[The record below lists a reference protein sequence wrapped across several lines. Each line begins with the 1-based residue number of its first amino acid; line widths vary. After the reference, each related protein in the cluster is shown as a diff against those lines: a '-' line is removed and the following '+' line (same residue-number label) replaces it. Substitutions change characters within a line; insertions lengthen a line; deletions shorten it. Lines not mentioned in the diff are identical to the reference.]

1 MNSNF
6 THQEFKNFILKV
18 INFLSILPVLPAGQW
33 LVVNFL
39 LTVYSNLFSLPAISK
54 SAISEF
60 FNVNITELKLKPVFT
75 MHAYVLVKKQVN
87 N

>member
-6 THQEFKNFILKV
+6 THQEFKNFVLKV
-18 INFLSILPVLPAGQW
+18 SNFLNILPVLPAGQW
-33 LVVNFL
+33 FAVNFL
-39 LTVYSNLFSLPAISK
+39 LAVYSNLCSLPAISK

-60 FNVNITELKLKPVFT
+60 FNVNKTELKLKPVFT
-75 MHAYVLVKKQVN
+75 MHAYVLIKKQVN